1 MPGNEP
7 TPRSDLDSDIKIH
20 QPQQYLHRPGRIPTA
35 PHPFV
40 KQMVLNQ
47 PTPPQSEH
55 PLRNLLSVMMT
66 GFRVMSLLGAPS
78 VFKLLAILFGR
89 PVERPNRDRQISSLP
104 EISMSVK
111 ENSPPLPPE
120 TIVLDGGLDNN

>member
-1 MPGNEP
+1 MPSDEP
-7 TPRSDLDSDIKIH
+7 MPRSDLDSDLKIR
-20 QPQQYLHRPGRIPTA
+20 QLQQYLHRPERIPTA

-40 KQMVLNQ
+40 KQMALNQ
-47 PTPPQSEH
+47 PTLTQSEH
-55 PLRNLLSVMMT
+55 PLRNLLAVMMT
-66 GFRVMSLLGAPS
+66 GFRVLGSPSLLKP
-78 VFKLLAILFGR
+78 LAILFGR
-89 PVERPNRDRQISSLP
+89 PVERPNRDRQISPLP